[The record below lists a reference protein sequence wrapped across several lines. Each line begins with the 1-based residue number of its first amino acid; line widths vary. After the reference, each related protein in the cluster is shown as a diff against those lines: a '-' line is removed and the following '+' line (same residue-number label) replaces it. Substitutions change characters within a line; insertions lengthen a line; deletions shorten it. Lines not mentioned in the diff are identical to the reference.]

1 MAVRLAMIV
10 TSDTDDIFLN
20 QAAEA
25 QLAAKLPEGAAAL
38 FLWSNARTV
47 VIGRNQDA
55 RAECDIALLES
66 EGGRLARR
74 LSGGGAVYHDS
85 CDLNFTFLAWE
96 RDFEKDANTRAV
108 IRALARLGVRAEAT
122 GRNDITVRGAKISGS
137 AYHSAGGVKLHH
149 GTLIIGSHPGAVAR
163 YLTPSPRKLA
173 ERGVASV
180 SARVTS
186 LGDLAGADKRAAA
199 DALRAEFAA
208 MYPEARVAIKVF
220 PRDADAEDLR
230 ERAEFFAGDEWRKG
244 KSGGE
249 RLRLSA
255 EVLGRR
261 AEIAVGE
268 DGGIR
273 IYSDGLDAGGIAEVE
288 RLLAEGAEAPG
299 DAGREARRIRELIEK
314 ESDEN

>member
-1 MAVRLAMIV
+1 M
-10 TSDTDDIFLN
+10 
-20 QAAEA
+20 
-25 QLAAKLPEGAAAL
+25 
-38 FLWSNARTV
+38 
-47 VIGRNQDA
+47 
-55 RAECDIALLES
+55 
-66 EGGRLARR
+66 
-74 LSGGGAVYHDS
+74 
-85 CDLNFTFLAWE
+85 
-96 RDFEKDANTRAV
+96 
-108 IRALARLGVRAEAT
+108 
-122 GRNDITVRGAKISGS
+122 
-137 AYHSAGGVKLHH
+137 
-149 GTLIIGSHPGAVAR
+149 
-163 YLTPSPRKLA
+163 
-173 ERGVASV
+173 

-186 LGDLAGADKRAAA
+186 LGDLAGADKRAVA
-199 DALRAEFAA
+199 DALRAEFTA
-208 MYPEARVAIKVF
+208 MYPEARVALKVF

-244 KSGGE
+244 RSGGE

-288 RLLAEGAEAPG
+288 RLLAEGADAPG